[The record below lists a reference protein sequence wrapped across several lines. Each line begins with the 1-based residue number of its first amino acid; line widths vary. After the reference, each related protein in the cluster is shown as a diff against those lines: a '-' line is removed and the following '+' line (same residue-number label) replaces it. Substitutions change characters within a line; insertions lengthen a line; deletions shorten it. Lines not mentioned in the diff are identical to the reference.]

1 MKETRILV
9 AGSGGQGIIFLGR
22 LIAYAGML
30 EGREVTFFPSYG
42 AEMRGGTANCTVIL
56 SDEMIGSP
64 IVKNVDILIAMN
76 EASLKRFLLKIRS
89 GGVLIYDSSLIKTPE
104 PTNKVISVGIP
115 ASRMSSAEEPAQQ
128 ASATHVS
135 HVKSANMLMLGALIA
150 KTGILKTENAI
161 KALERLTSSKRKHT
175 LDINKEA
182 ILKGVRYVYDKKSKN
197 N

>member
-30 EGREVTFFPSYG
+30 EDKEVTHFPSYG
-42 AEMRGGTANCTVIL
+42 AEMRGGTANCTVII

-76 EASLKRFLLKIRS
+76 EASLKRFLPKVKS

-104 PTNKVISVGIP
+104 PAREISSAGIP
-115 ASRMSSAEEPAQQ
+115 ASRMSNSDEPAQKLS
-128 ASATHVS
+128 ASQTIHI
-135 HVKSANMLMLGALIA
+135 KSANMLMLGALIA
-150 KTGILKTENAI
+150 ETGVLKTENAI
-161 KALERLTSSKRKHT
+161 RALEKLTSSKRKHT
-175 LDINKEA
+175 LALNKEA
-182 ILKGVRYVYDKKSKN
+182 ILKGASYLADKKSKN
-197 N
+197 C